1 MAAGGKRVGTRE
13 GFMEIG
19 KKQCLYMQRRAEQGV
34 YLGSKDGQ
42 ESVLLP
48 KAQVPAALKEG
59 DPIEVFVYRDSEDR
73 PIATTARPAAE
84 VGQFAY
90 LPVKSI
96 ARIGAFLD
104 WGLEKDLFLP
114 FAEQERVLKA
124 GEKVLVYVQL
134 DKSGRIAASMKVYDK
149 LSSETYGKFG
159 KDDPFTGYVYRVNPE
174 VGAFVAV
181 RENNTVSQIAK
192 GSKDSIAS
200 NAQGMGKAAA
210 GSKAAAENEVAAA
223 SKAQAADKPTGT
235 LNALYYGLIP
245 ASQLFQKLKA
255 GDEVSGRI
263 LRVRKDGKLDL
274 EIRQRAYRE
283 IEGDSEKILKKIKE
297 YDGVLPFSE
306 NAAPETIRREL
317 EMSKAAFKRALGHL
331 LKEGK
336 IEIGEQ
342 EIRLN

>member
-1 MAAGGKRVGTRE
+1 MKIVTGRTQELTLLRH
-13 GFMEIG
+13 
-19 KKQCLYMQRRAEQGV
+19 AEHGA
-34 YLGSKDGQ
+34 YLGPEEGSA

-48 KAQVPAALKEG
+48 RAQVPDGVGVGAKLR
-59 DPIEVFVYRDSEDR
+59 VFVYYDSEDR
-73 PIATTARPAAE
+73 LIATVHEPAAE

-96 ARIGAFLD
+96 TKIGAFLD

-114 FAEQERVLKA
+114 FAEQERALKA
-124 GEKVLVYVQL
+124 GEKVLVHVQL
-134 DKSGRIAASMKVYDK
+134 DKSGRIVASMKVYDK
-149 LSSETYGKFG
+149 LSSETYGKFK

-181 RENNTVSQIAK
+181 KE
-192 GSKDSIAS
+192 SKADPRT
-200 NAQGMGKAAA
+200 AQGGKAQTF
-210 GSKAAAENEVAAA
+210 G
-223 SKAQAADKPTGT
+223 
-235 LNALYYGLIP
+235 ALYYGLVP
-245 ASQLFQKLKA
+245 ASQLFQNLKA

-283 IEGDSEKILKKIKE
+283 IEGDSEKVLKKIEE

-336 IEIGEQ
+336 IEIGEK
-342 EIRLN
+342 EVRLNDTNK